1 MIIKFDDLGQAD
13 LIIDAV
19 YEGGNSGNSS
29 DDPLSKLLPGVG
41 NQGGFRSAGRGNDKK
56 FVVLYTSGEDQDW
69 PDSLELNTGQF
80 VYYGDNKR
88 PGHELH
94 DTSRGGNELL
104 RHVFNKIHDPSA
116 DRMSLPPFFVF
127 QKFPTANSSR
137 SVQFKGLAVPGF
149 MGLPSTADLVAVWK
163 TSSGKRFQN
172 YRATFTVLDI
182 PHITRIWLQDLN
194 DSNELTHSAPKS
206 WTAWVR
212 VGTYAPLLSEPT
224 TVIRSQDEQLPSG
237 KVRTEILRTVWE
249 HFRNSPLSF
258 EAFAAKVFQLSDQRV
273 IIDEIT
279 RGVVDGGRDAIG
291 RYLLGFSS
299 DPVYVKFFL
308 EAKCYRPG
316 IEGLKPNTVGVKE
329 VSRLI
334 SRIRNRQFGV
344 LVTTSAVARQA
355 YEEVRADQHPII
367 FISGGDIADILMK
380 NGFGSPILVKNL
392 LDAEFPCSE

>member
-1 MIIKFDDLGQAD
+1 MITKFDELGQAD
-13 LIIDAV
+13 LVIDAV
-19 YEGGNSGNSS
+19 YEGGKSGNSS
-29 DDPLSKLLPGVG
+29 DDPLSKLLQGVG
-41 NQGGFRSAGRGNDKK
+41 NQGGFRAAGRGSDKK

-69 PDSLELNTGQF
+69 PDSLDLNTGLF

-104 RHVFNKIHDPSA
+104 RYVFNKIHDPSA

-127 QKFPTANSSR
+127 QRYPTANSSR

-149 MGLPSTADLVAVWK
+149 MGMPSTADLVAVWK
-163 TSSGKRFQN
+163 TSNGQRFQN
-172 YRATFTVLDI
+172 YRASFTVLDVSPI
-182 PHITRIWLQDLN
+182 PRVWLNDLN
-194 DSNELTHSAPKS
+194 EGNGLSCNAPKF
-206 WTAWVR
+206 WTTWVR
-212 VGTYAPLLSEPT
+212 TGAYAPLASEPT
-224 TVIRSQDEQLPSG
+224 TVIRSQEQQLPNG

-249 HFRNSPLSF
+249 HFKSSPISF
-258 EAFAAKVFQLSDQRV
+258 EGFAAKVFQLSDQRV

-299 DPVYVKFFL
+299 DPVYVEFSM

-316 IEGLKPNTVGVKE
+316 IEDLRPNTVGVKE

-344 LVTTSAVARQA
+344 LVTTSSVARQA
-355 YEEVRADQHPII
+355 YEEVRADRHPII
-367 FISGGDIADILMK
+367 FISGGDVVDILMK
-380 NGFGSPILVKNL
+380 NGFGSPILVKNMME
-392 LDAEFPCSE
+392 AEFPISD